1 MKLLMQKYI
10 NDKKTKYV
18 IVDNYGNKQ
27 KVLVPIEF
35 GTVERTIAYYETKN
49 LYTTLV
55 AVKLNSKLVKFNIND
70 CRIL

>member
-1 MKLLMQKYI
+1 MKLLIQKYI
-10 NDKKTKYV
+10 NDKRNKYI

-27 KVLVPIEF
+27 KVLLPVEF
-35 GTVERTIAYYETKN
+35 DSVERTIAYYEIKN

-55 AVKLNSKLVKFNIND
+55 AVKLNGKLTKFNIND

>member
-10 NDKKTKYV
+10 NDKKNKYV

-27 KVLVPIEF
+27 KVLVPVEF
-35 GTVERTIAYYETKN
+35 SSVERTIAYYEVKN

-55 AVKLNSKLVKFNIND
+55 AVKLNGKLTKFNINE
-70 CRIL
+70 CKIL